1 MYKVFIYNK
10 PIYFAEQAELKDI
23 GITERTY
30 ACENEV
36 DKQGILSVHRV
47 TNPDSP
53 LFITNNNLDKLTK
66 IFFED
71 HKKIEAA
78 GGLVINQKDEILFID
93 RLGYWDL
100 PKGKV
105 EKNEEL
111 KSAAIREVEEEC
123 GINNP
128 SIEKKLLETYHTYSA
143 KGKNYFKTTHWY
155 LMTYLGDEKL
165 TPQLEEGI
173 TEVRWIN
180 KEKMEEQIARTYN
193 SILDV
198 LNSI

>member
-10 PIYFAEQAELKDI
+10 PIYFAEQAELTNLSKN
-23 GITERTY
+23 ERTY
-30 ACENEV
+30 SCENEQ
-36 DKQGILSVHRV
+36 DKLGILSIHRT

-53 LFITNNNLDKLTK
+53 LYVTNNNLDKLTK
-66 IFFED
+66 IFFGD

-78 GGLVINQKDEILFID
+78 GGVVINKHNEILFID

-111 KSAAIREVEEEC
+111 RIAAIREVEEEC

-128 SIEKKLLETYHTYSA
+128 SIEKKLLETYHTYAA

-155 LMTYLGDEKL
+155 LMSYAGDENL
-165 TPQLEEGI
+165 TPQIEEGI
-173 TEVRWIN
+173 TDVRWVK
-180 KEKMEEQIARTYN
+180 KEKMEKQIARTYN

-198 LNSI
+198 LEVI